1 MAPLLSRFS
10 NNFGLVLGKINL
22 SFSGTATGGTITTV
36 SGKKIHTFTGSGSFV
51 VASGRGNVDI
61 VAIGAGGGGGGI
73 DLANPGSGGAGGG
86 ASIATFNI
94 TPGTYTVSIGGG
106 GGGGVGDATEGSG
119 GGTAGS
125 NGGGT
130 GGNAGPSNYSGGGG
144 GGGGWSGF
152 HTPTLY
158 YVVGGGGAGGG
169 GGGEGSANETPARG
183 GGSPANSYRPDSTTG
198 TSGLNFPGDGGGFG
212 GCGGGVSQA
221 SGGAGGGSGNQSGFG
236 GSNFANPVLSAGN
249 IYAGGDGGAGP
260 NGGPAGSVAPGF
272 IPANPFYSPLIPAP
286 TGNGGAQNGGTGG
299 SGIVII
305 AYPL

>member
-10 NNFGLVLGKINL
+10 NNFGLVLGKIGVP
-22 SFSGTATGGTITTV
+22 FSGTATGGTVTTV
-36 SGKKIHTFTGSGSFV
+36 SGKKIHTFTTTGTFV
-51 VASGRGNVDI
+51 VTSGRGNLDI
-61 VAIGAGGGGGGI
+61 VAIGAGGGGGGS
-73 DLANPGSGGAGGG
+73 DGPSGSGGAGGG

-106 GGGGVGDATEGSG
+106 GGGGAINAAGTG

-130 GGNAGPSNYSGGGG
+130 GGNAGPLGVSGGGG

-169 GGGEGSANETPARG
+169 GANEGGANETPARG

-198 TSGLNFPGDGGGFG
+198 TSGVNFGGDGGGFG

-221 SGGAGGGSGNQSGFG
+221 SGGAGGGTGDQSGFG
-236 GSNFANPVLSAGN
+236 GSNFANPVLSARN
-249 IYAGGDGGAGP
+249 NYAGGDGGAGP

-286 TGNGGAQNGGTGG
+286 TGRGGAQNGGTGG

-305 AYPL
+305 SYPS